1 MPPTTVVRMTTF
13 LTPSDADY
21 ATEVVGFNT
30 AFALTPDVV
39 VAATSEADVAA
50 AVQYAAERGM
60 PVRAYST
67 GHGTHAPIAGGMLIT
82 LSRLTAVSVDPDA
95 RTATIGGGARWS
107 AVVPLAAEHG
117 LAPVTGSSPAVGVAG
132 FIQGGGLGPI
142 ARSHGFSSDWVTGF
156 TVVTADGAVRTVDA
170 STEPELFW
178 AMRGGKGGFGVVV
191 ETRVRLAELPNLY
204 GGALVF
210 DEPHLEQALRGWAAW
225 TVGAD
230 QRVTTSVAIINF
242 PPMDEVPEPLRGRRV
257 LMLRFA
263 FPGDAATGER
273 LAAPLRALAP
283 VYLDGVH
290 EMSPAD
296 IGLIH
301 NDPTAPGPGWG
312 LGGGITQLDDVA
324 LAALLQIAGPGATAP
339 FVAVEVRHIGAAT
352 SRDVPGGSAVGGRDL
367 DYVFHL
373 IGAPDATLFAEVL
386 PQAGTAFTT
395 ALGATCAP
403 TNTPNWASTE
413 TLDQCWSEATRARIL
428 AARAAVD
435 PTGMFPLA

>member
-1 MPPTTVVRMTTF
+1 MTTF
-13 LTPSDADY
+13 LAPSDAGY
-21 ATEVVGFNT
+21 ASEVVGFNT

-39 VAATSEADVAA
+39 VAATSEADVVA
-50 AVQYAAERGM
+50 AVQYAAEHGM

-67 GHGTHAPIAGGMLIT
+67 GHGTHAPIDGGMFIN
-82 LSRLTAVSVDPDA
+82 LSGLTAVSVDPEA
-95 RTATIGGGARWS
+95 RTAAIGGGARWS

-142 ARSHGFSSDWVTGF
+142 ARSHGFSSDWVIGY
-156 TVVTADGAVRTVDA
+156 TVVTADGTVRTVD
-170 STEPELFW
+170 TDTDPELFW
-178 AMRGGKGGFGVVV
+178 AMRGGKGGFGVIV
-191 ETRVRLAELPNLY
+191 ETRVRLAELPSLY

-210 DEPHLEQALRGWAAW
+210 DEPHLEQALRGWAEW
-225 TVGAD
+225 TVDAD
-230 QRVTTSVAIINF
+230 PRVTTSAAVINF

-263 FPGDAATGER
+263 FPGDTPTGEQ

-301 NDPTAPGPGWG
+301 NDPTNPGPSWG
-312 LGGGITQLDDVA
+312 LGGAITQLADVA
-324 LAALLQIAGPGATAP
+324 LAALLEIAGPGATAP
-339 FVAVEVRHIGAAT
+339 FIAVEVRHIGAAT
-352 SRDVPGGSAVGGRDL
+352 TRDVPGGSAVGGRDL

-373 IGAPDATLFAEVL
+373 IGAPDASLFAEVL
-386 PQAGTAFTT
+386 PAAGAAFTT
-395 ALGATCAP
+395 ALGECLAP
-403 TNTPNWASTE
+403 TSTPNWAGPD
-413 TLDQCWSEATRARIL
+413 TLDSCWPDATRARIV
-428 AARAAVD
+428 AARASVD